1 MLFHIPKQSNWV
13 ECVIDFFA
21 SFFFSDEEGNSKI
34 LSWDRETTIIFINVC
49 VQVCLC
55 LCFESQSK
63 NFQYMVEKSF
73 EIVIFY

>member
-13 ECVIDFFA
+13 ECVVIDFLLR
-21 SFFFSDEEGNSKI
+21 FFSDEEGNSKI

-55 LCFESQSK
+55 VLRVRVKTFNTWLRK
-63 NFQYMVEKSF
+63 VLKL
-73 EIVIFY
+73 

>member
-13 ECVIDFFA
+13 ECVVIDVLLR
-21 SFFFSDEEGNSKI
+21 FFSDEEGNSKI

-55 LCFESQSK
+55 VFVLRVRVKTF
-63 NFQYMVEKSF
+63 NTW
-73 EIVIFY
+73 